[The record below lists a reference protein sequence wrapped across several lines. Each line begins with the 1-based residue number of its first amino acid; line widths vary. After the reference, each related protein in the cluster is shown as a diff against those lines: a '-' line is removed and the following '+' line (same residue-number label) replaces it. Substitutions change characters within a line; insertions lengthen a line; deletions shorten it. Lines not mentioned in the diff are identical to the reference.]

1 MIEIAIFPTVMPS
14 AMIRLLNIIAPTGC
28 RVVLPVPETM
38 VFQ

>member
-1 MIEIAIFPTVMPS
+1 MIEIAIFPTAIPI
-14 AMIRLLNIIAPTGC
+14 AMIRLLSIMTPTAW